1 VPLGQRSQRVSPDS
15 SRALSGKDAHV
26 ETACILAGLDWE
38 LAGARP
44 DSVPRSVFQLVN
56 HMIYWQEWVVK
67 WLDGKKPR
75 PPKHAAGGW
84 PGEVSPA
91 SRREWERTVRR
102 FRDALDALNR
112 RARLAD
118 PLSKRGKMIRL
129 EMLHIVGSHTSYHV
143 GQVAF
148 LRQLLAA
155 WPPPSGGVT
164 W

>member
-1 VPLGQRSQRVSPDS
+1 MTDDRNVHHLTT

-26 ETACILAGLDWE
+26 ETASVLDGLDWE

-44 DSVPRSVFQLVN
+44 DGVPHSLFQLVN
-56 HMIYWQEWVVK
+56 HIIYWQEWVVR
-67 WLDGKKPR
+67 WLDGKRPR

-84 PGEVSPA
+84 PGKVSPA
-91 SRREWERTVRR
+91 SRRDWERTIQR
-102 FRDALDALNR
+102 FGDALDALEHR
-112 RARLAD
+112 SRQAD
-118 PLSKRGKMIRL
+118 LLSKRGKWTRL
-129 EMLHIVGSHTSYHV
+129 EMLHIIGSHTSYHV

-148 LRQLLAA
+148 LRQLLGA